1 MDKGRVIA
9 VRSNKTVYRD
19 GNLCIKVFGEEFS
32 KAGVFNEA
40 LNLAYVEEA
49 GLTVPKV
56 KDITKIDGKW
66 AIVSEYIEGTNLEYL
81 MEKNPEKTDEYLEL
95 FLSTQLEISEKRCPM
110 MCRLSDKITEKI
122 RRSDIKATIRFGLYE
137 RLRSMPYSNELCHGD
152 FVPSNILVGED
163 GKTYVLDWAH
173 AASGSALCDAAKT
186 YLILMITKKEE
197 IARKYLE
204 LFALKYKA
212 DIKDIKRWIP
222 LAAASYGIHGS
233 DDERKFLDACINL
246 VAKK

>member
-19 GNLCIKVFGEEFS
+19 GNLCIKVFGEGFS

-49 GLTVPKV
+49 GLNVPKV

-95 FLSTQLEISEKRCPM
+95 FLSTQLEICEKRRPM
-110 MCRLSDKITEKI
+110 MCRLSDKIREKI
-122 RRSDIKATIRFGLYE
+122 DK
-137 RLRSMPYSNELCHGD
+137 ND
-152 FVPSNILVGED
+152 
-163 GKTYVLDWAH
+163 
-173 AASGSALCDAAKT
+173 
-186 YLILMITKKEE
+186 
-197 IARKYLE
+197 LE
-204 LFALKYKA
+204 
-212 DIKDIKRWIP
+212 
-222 LAAASYGIHGS
+222 
-233 DDERKFLDACINL
+233 
-246 VAKK
+246 